1 MKNKK
6 EIKSE
11 EKKDWI
17 ELYKTD
23 KKFNAKVQL
32 IGYGIF
38 IFIVIIG
45 LNISAAS
52 GNRSNRDITSMKS
65 SINNQTNRTTNK
77 KIALLQKINNNYEY
91 DIKVELTTKKDETTE
106 TKKVEYSGKS
116 YKNNME
122 IIKKDNNE
130 SKTYYKIDSRYYKKE
145 NDDFEIIKSDEI
157 YDTLEKEYIELDN
170 IKEYLDKSTLDH
182 VTEYSSG
189 KKEYVYHMRV
199 KEIIKSYPEIDEIE
213 IKALEE
219 NNTLTIEID
228 YLSLMKVLSRDNESC
243 IVTYTY
249 KNIDT
254 VEEFSIMEYSN

>member
-145 NDDFEIIKSDEI
+145 MMILK
-157 YDTLEKEYIELDN
+157 
-170 IKEYLDKSTLDH
+170 
-182 VTEYSSG
+182 
-189 KKEYVYHMRV
+189 
-199 KEIIKSYPEIDEIE
+199 
-213 IKALEE
+213 
-219 NNTLTIEID
+219 
-228 YLSLMKVLSRDNESC
+228 
-243 IVTYTY
+243 
-249 KNIDT
+249 
-254 VEEFSIMEYSN
+254 

>member
-6 EIKSE
+6 EIKNE
-11 EKKDWI
+11 ETKDWI

-52 GNRSNRDITSMKS
+52 GNRSNRNITSMKN

-77 KIALLQKINNNYEY
+77 KIALLQRINNNYEY

-106 TKKVEYSGKS
+106 TKEVEYSGKS
-116 YKNNME
+116 YKNNIE

-130 SKTYYKIDSRYYKKE
+130 SKTYYKIDSRYYKKV

-157 YDTLEKEYIELDN
+157 YDVLEKEYIELDN

-228 YLSLMKVLSRDNESC
+228 YLSLMKVLSRNNESC
-243 IVTYTY
+243 VVTYTY
-249 KNIDT
+249 KNIDS
-254 VEEFSIMEYSN
+254 VGEFSIMEYSN